1 MYPSWMRYA
10 AFLVCLCA
18 IVAAS
23 EGEKDK
29 KKLQI
34 GVKKRVDPEKCKIKS
49 KKGDTLHMHYS
60 VR

>member
-1 MYPSWMRYA
+1 MYTSWMRYA

-18 IVAAS
+18 ITAAS

-49 KKGDTLHMHYS
+49 KKGDTLHMHYA